1 MATAEH
7 SIDSERLEAL
17 LGRVVVDCGATVN
30 AALVLICDELG
41 LYRALTLRGPST
53 PDQIASD
60 TGTTER
66 YVREWLNAQ
75 AASGYVSYEPHSGR
89 YSMTPEQALAF
100 ADPSSP
106 VFLPGAF
113 QTAVGALAARD
124 HIREAFS
131 SGDGYGWHEH
141 SADVHHGTE
150 RFFRAGYQAHL
161 IDAWIPALDGVDARL
176 QQGGRIADVGCG
188 HGASSI
194 LLAQAYPR
202 VEVVGFDYHD
212 RSIAEARQRA
222 EAAGVSDRVTFMA
235 AAADAFPG
243 DDYDL
248 VACFDSLHDMG
259 DPVTAARHVRDALTP
274 DGTWLLVEPRA
285 GDRVEENLNPVGRF
299 FYAAS
304 TMMCTP
310 NALSQNGGD
319 ALGAQAGEAR
329 LREVVTA
336 AGFTRFRRATE
347 TPFNLVLEVRP

>member
-1 MATAEH
+1 MTTTEQSVQA
-7 SIDSERLEAL
+7 ERLEAL
-17 LGRVVVDCGATVN
+17 LGRVVVDCGGTVN
-30 AALVLICDELG
+30 AALVLIGDELG
-41 LYRALTLRGPST
+41 LYRALARRGPAT
-53 PDQIASD
+53 PERIAGN

-75 AASGYVSYEPHSGR
+75 AASGYVEYDPETGH
-89 YSMTPEQALAF
+89 YAMTPEQVLAF
-100 ADPSSP
+100 AEPSSP

-113 QTAVGALAARD
+113 QTAVGAVAARER
-124 HIREAFS
+124 IREAFT
-131 SGDGYGWHEH
+131 SGGGYGWHEH

-150 RFFRAGYQAHL
+150 RFFRSGYQAHL
-161 IDAWIPALDGVDARL
+161 VDDWIPALDGVDARL
-176 QQGGRIADVGCG
+176 RDGGRIADIGCG

-212 RSIAEARQRA
+212 RSIAEARERA

-243 DDYDL
+243 RDYDL

-259 DPVTAARHVRDALTP
+259 DPVTAARHVRDALAP

-299 FYAAS
+299 YYAAS
-304 TMMCTP
+304 TMLCTP
-310 NALSQNGGD
+310 NALSQAGTE